1 MKKTNQKPNN
11 QNKTKIIIVL
21 SILICSFFA
30 ISSIVAVNNYFSRQ
44 RQEKIKL
51 MSKRDAP
58 LFEVNKISGNNEDK
72 ILIPLLMPNLNPNK
86 YHHVVTINHQVL
98 LNTNGFAV
106 SVPLYLKITPKYDT
120 HNTFSNPETLFN
132 LEIKNNNTIYDDTK
146 RQQMVINQN
155 GKGDINVQI
164 KLEQNDF
171 VTAIN
176 PNLTLV
182 LDYELVDKD
191 GNAFSGSATTVEN
204 KITNLA

>member
-1 MKKTNQKPNN
+1 MKKTNQN
-11 QNKTKIIIVL
+11 QKNKIIIVL

-30 ISSIVAVNNYFSRQ
+30 ISSIAAVNNYFSRQ

-51 MSKRDAP
+51 MSKNDAP
-58 LFEVNKISGNNEDK
+58 LFEVNRVSGNNEDK
-72 ILIPLLMPNLNPNK
+72 TLIPLPMPNFNPNK

-98 LNTNGFAV
+98 LNTNGFDV

-120 HNTFSNPETLFN
+120 HNTFSNPEPLFN
-132 LEIKNNNTIYDDTK
+132 LEVKNNNTLYDDTK
-146 RQQMVINQN
+146 RQQMVINKD

-171 VTAIN
+171 VQATN
-176 PNLTLV
+176 PQLTLV
-182 LDYELVDKD
+182 LDYELVDKN
-191 GNAFSGSATTVEN
+191 GNTFSGSGTTLKN